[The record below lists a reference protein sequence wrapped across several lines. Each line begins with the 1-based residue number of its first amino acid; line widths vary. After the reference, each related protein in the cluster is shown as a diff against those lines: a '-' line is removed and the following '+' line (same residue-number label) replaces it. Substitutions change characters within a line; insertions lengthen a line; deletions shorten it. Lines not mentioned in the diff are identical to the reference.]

1 MKRDF
6 VPWKAKPYP
15 ISVFFSL
22 TQIVEIFT
30 QFQTKEGSKTIDTLW
45 SCSHPVYL

>member
-1 MKRDF
+1 MKTDF

-30 QFQTKEGSKTIDTLW
+30 QFQI
-45 SCSHPVYL
+45 

>member
-1 MKRDF
+1 MKTDF

-30 QFQTKEGSKTIDTLW
+30 QFQTKKGPKIIDTLW
-45 SCSHPVYL
+45 LRSHPV